1 MRSSTS
7 LRGANEVLRS
17 DPGRRFPKPPA
28 TLTTAERRLWRAL
41 WTGPLGD
48 LWDAVDAPEVERWFS
63 LRRAVEAAPGNGAL
77 HGQLSRVAAALGL
90 NPAGRAALGVRFEE
104 VRADLEVAPAGRHR
118 SRPDPRLAPPHGIAR
133 KD

>member
-7 LRGANEVLRS
+7 LRGANEVLRA
-17 DPGRRFPKPPA
+17 DPGRRFPKPPPG
-28 TLTTAERRLWRAL
+28 LTTAERRLWRAL

-48 LWDAVDAPEVERWFS
+48 LWDAVDASEVERWFV

-104 VRADLEVAPAGRHR
+104 VRAVEAAPAAPRP
-118 SRPDPRLAPPHGIAR
+118 RPDPRLAPPPV
-133 KD
+133 